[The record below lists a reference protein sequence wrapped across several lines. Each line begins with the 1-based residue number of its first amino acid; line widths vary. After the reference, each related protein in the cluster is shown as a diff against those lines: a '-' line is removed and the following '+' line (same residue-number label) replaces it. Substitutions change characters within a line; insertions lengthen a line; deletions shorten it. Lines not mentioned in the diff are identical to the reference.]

1 MDLSW
6 HISKLVRPDEV
17 NCGSNFEQQQLKSEE
32 AGSRKQGRRYEI
44 TINLHFEWLQVL
56 GSPLFNSMFPVLLT
70 YFPIIWLVSCIINLH
85 SAFHVCTTP
94 WWR

>member
-1 MDLSW
+1 MKW
-6 HISKLVRPDEV
+6 

-70 YFPIIWLVSCIINLH
+70 YTFLL
-85 SAFHVCTTP
+85 FG
-94 WWR
+94 